1 MATTHELAVPPYP
14 GKRKEGA
21 SIDALVTE
29 FLDEATPAQKDL
41 WKLYSS
47 SAPGSVECTADEL
60 LAFVI
65 LCESTDEY
73 GDINPGIVYLADLLI
88 YVHDHVG
95 DPDAYQLSRR
105 EGGNLAITLIVKE
118 KD

>member
-1 MATTHELAVPPYP
+1 MATPPYL
-14 GKRKEGA
+14 GKRKEGT

-29 FLDEATPAQKDL
+29 FLDEATPAQKAL
-41 WKLYSS
+41 WNLYSS
-47 SAPGSVECTADEL
+47 SAPGSVECTPDEL

-95 DPDAYQLSRR
+95 DPDVYQFSRR
-105 EGGNLAITLIVKE
+105 ADGTLAITLIVKE
-118 KD
+118 KE